1 MGGWYWKSEVLK
13 IWKEYYEELYNIDTQ
28 EQDAVH
34 MCGFDGVWR
43 GNYFRGEPILRI
55 EVKIR
60 VEKLKNGKAA
70 GKDEVTG
77 LMIK

>member
-1 MGGWYWKSEVLK
+1 MS
-13 IWKEYYEELYNIDTQ
+13 
-28 EQDAVH
+28 
-34 MCGFDGVWR
+34 GFDGVWR
-43 GNYFRGEPILRI
+43 GNYFRGEPIRRT

-77 LMIK
+77 EIIKCVGERGGGLDLEAV